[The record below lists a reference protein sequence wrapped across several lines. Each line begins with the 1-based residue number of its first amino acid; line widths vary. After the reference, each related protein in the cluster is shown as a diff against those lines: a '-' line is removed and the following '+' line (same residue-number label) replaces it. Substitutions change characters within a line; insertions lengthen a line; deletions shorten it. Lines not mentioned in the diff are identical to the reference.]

1 MKIQHITAAA
11 ILALAASAAQA
22 QSIQLTGGVRDTGC
36 NNGNFGVDIR
46 VAGLST
52 ADWSAHT
59 TVDIG
64 AHRYSDDLEPFVGGL
79 PDGDTDVYLMDDNDT
94 GTQTHPFPL
103 PPGTPFRVTVTTYD
117 AAHRPVYRSSGT
129 VTPGCDDQHA
139 EFGPI
144 THTALPGPGVAS
156 VPTLGHAAL
165 GLLGAMVGGW
175 GLRAR
180 RRQEKA
186 HP

>member
-1 MKIQHITAAA
+1 MKTQHITLAA

-22 QSIQLTGGVRDTGC
+22 QSIQLNGMVVNTGC
-36 NNGNFGVDIR
+36 NSGNFGAGVT

-64 AHRYSDDLEPFVGGL
+64 AQRYSDDFETFVGGL
-79 PDGDTDVYLMDDNDT
+79 PDGGTDAYLMDVNDT

-103 PPGTPFRVTVTTYD
+103 PPDTPFRITITLLD
-117 AAHRPVYRSSGT
+117 AANRPVYRSSGT
-129 VTPGCDDQHA
+129 VTPGCDDMHA
-139 EFGPI
+139 EFGLI
-144 THTALPGPGVAS
+144 TNTALPGPGVAA
-156 VPTLGHAAL
+156 VPTLGHVAL
-165 GLLGAMVGGW
+165 GLLGALVGGL

-180 RRQEKA
+180 RRA
-186 HP
+186 VA

>member
-1 MKIQHITAAA
+1 MNQQAITIAA

-22 QSIQLTGGVRDTGC
+22 QSIQLNGMVVNTGC
-36 NNGNFGVDIR
+36 NSGNFGTGVT

-52 ADWSAHT
+52 ADWSART

-64 AHRYSDDLEPFVGGL
+64 AQRYSDDFETFVGGL
-79 PDGDTDVYLMDDNDT
+79 PDGDTDAYLMDVNDT

-103 PPGTPFRVTVTTYD
+103 PPGTPFRITVTTYD
-117 AAHRPVYRSSGT
+117 AAHRPVYRSSGM
-129 VTPGCDDQHA
+129 VTPGCDDPHA

-144 THTALPGPGVAS
+144 TNTALPGPGVAP

-165 GLLGAMVGGW
+165 GLLGALVGGM
-175 GLRAR
+175 GLRAKR
-180 RRQEKA
+180 RKKS
-186 HP
+186 

>member
-1 MKIQHITAAA
+1 MKIQHITTAA

-36 NNGNFGVDIR
+36 NSGNFGVDIT

-64 AHRYSDDLEPFVGGL
+64 AQRYSDDFETFTGGL

-103 PPGTPFRVTVTTYD
+103 PPGTPFRITITTYD
-117 AAHRPVYRSSGT
+117 AAHRPVYRSSAM
-129 VTPGCDDQHA
+129 VTPGCNDPQA

-144 THTALPGPGVAS
+144 TNTALPWPGVAA

-165 GLLGAMVGGW
+165 GLLGALVGGL

-180 RRQEKA
+180 RRA
-186 HP
+186 AA